1 MTQSSTLK
9 RSLPMQQQTAF
20 DPIFEWF
27 RIVAVVAAAFWGVFT
42 PIDQILF
49 SLIILDM
56 ISGLL
61 AAGNIGSI
69 SSAIGYVKARKKAMI
84 LVILGAAHI
93 VDPYTA
99 SLLGSL
105 PIQVSTSSAV
115 AAFFAINELVS
126 IIENADA
133 LGVPIPPFL
142 RSALEKVRSSG
153 NPPGST
159 NPS

>member
-1 MTQSSTLK
+1 MIPSSTLR
-9 RSLPMQQQTAF
+9 RSLPMQNSTAF
-20 DPIFEWF
+20 DPAFEWF
-27 RIVAVVAAAFWGVFT
+27 RVIAVVAAAFWGVFT

-49 SLIILDM
+49 TLLILDV

-61 AAGNIGSI
+61 AAGRIGSI

-84 LVILGAAHI
+84 LVILGAAHV

-115 AAFFAINELVS
+115 AAFFAINELIS

-133 LGVPIPPFL
+133 LDVPIPPFL
-142 RSALEKVRSSG
+142 RAALEKVRSSG
-153 NPPGST
+153 NPPGPT
-159 NPS
+159 VT